1 MKQPKLRFKNYKDP
15 WKSMLFGKMGKFLK
29 GKGISKDDLSSE
41 GVPCILYGELY
52 TTYKNEVINSVVSKT
67 NNIPVSPIYS
77 KKNDVIIP
85 SSTNSTALDISVAR
99 CVMQDNVLFGGDLN
113 IVRLQDVDGRFISYQ
128 LNHKRKTEIA
138 KLSQGSTIIHLYNDS
153 LKKILLH
160 IPSLDEQRHIADFL
174 STVDRRIDLQRQL
187 VDETRR
193 LKTSVSQMLFSQKV
207 RFKDDDGRKYP
218 KPKDVRLVD
227 ITTYSSSNL
236 LLSDV
241 LKANEG
247 NYLVYDATGPIK
259 RIPYFVSEKPY
270 IGIVKDGAVG
280 RLFLCEAK
288 TSVVSTFGMI
298 YNKKEVSLEF
308 LYHFM
313 NQINFKKFILGSTI
327 PHVYYKDYSKITM
340 PLPTMNEQIKISR
353 VLTLLDDKIKKEEE
367 KLLALEALKKG
378 LLQQMFV

>member
-1 MKQPKLRFKNYKDP
+1 MKQPKLRFKDDNGNTFP
-15 WKSMLFGKMGKFLK
+15 NWKTKKIKEIFNITVGGDVNLNDFSKIKTSKYTVPILANSLEND
-29 GKGISKDDLSSE
+29 GI
-41 GVPCILYGELY
+41 YGY
-52 TTYKNEVINSVVSKT
+52 T
-67 NNIPVSPIYS
+67 
-77 KKNDVIIP
+77 
-85 SSTNSTALDISVAR
+85 SVAKVTAPSITVSGR
-99 CVMQDNVLFGGDLN
+99 GEIGVAKARYEDYTP
-113 IVRLQDVDGRFISYQ
+113 IVRLLNLKANQDIDYYFFENAINKIRILKESTGVPQLTAPQLGSYKVSFPELEEQ
-128 LNHKRKTEIA
+128 QKI
-138 KLSQGSTIIHLYNDS
+138 GS
-153 LKKILLH
+153 
-160 IPSLDEQRHIADFL
+160 FL
-174 STVDRRIDLQRQL
+174 STVDRRIDLQRRL

-308 LYHFM
+308 VYHFM

-340 PLPTMNEQIKISR
+340 PLPTINEQIKISR